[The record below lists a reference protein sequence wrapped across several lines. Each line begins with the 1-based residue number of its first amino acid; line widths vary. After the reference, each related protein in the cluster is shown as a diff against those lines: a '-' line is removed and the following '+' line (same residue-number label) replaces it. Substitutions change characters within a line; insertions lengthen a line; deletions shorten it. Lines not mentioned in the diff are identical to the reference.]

1 MLRKYDKNTP
11 QEKLY
16 SDMYSNQVYDYVIKQ
31 KEKYSKM
38 NNMKMKINDVLK
50 IMDNFIDP
58 SDPDL
63 DEPNS
68 VHAYQTAERIR
79 KELPDNKELQI
90 IGLIH
95 DLGKILFLFNEPNW
109 SIVGD
114 TFVVGCKIPNNVVY
128 YDILKDIVMEHP
140 DYNNSDMG
148 IYEYG
153 CGLDK
158 LNITFGHDEY
168 LYQVLQQN
176 NDKHRLSE
184 KYMNIIRYHSFYP
197 WHTGGNYYCFMKEKD
212 KGILKDVNNFN
223 QFDLYSKEE
232 KDFQITD
239 EMKQYYANLLNEYF
253 PNELYW

>member
-1 MLRKYDKNTP
+1 
-11 QEKLY
+11 
-16 SDMYSNQVYDYVIKQ
+16 
-31 KEKYSKM
+31 M

-114 TFVVGCKIPNNVVY
+114 TFVVGCKN
-128 YDILKDIVMEHP
+128 
-140 DYNNSDMG
+140 
-148 IYEYG
+148 
-153 CGLDK
+153 
-158 LNITFGHDEY
+158 T
-168 LYQVLQQN
+168 
-176 NDKHRLSE
+176 
-184 KYMNIIRYHSFYP
+184 
-197 WHTGGNYYCFMKEKD
+197 
-212 KGILKDVNNFN
+212 
-223 QFDLYSKEE
+223 
-232 KDFQITD
+232 
-239 EMKQYYANLLNEYF
+239 
-253 PNELYW
+253 